1 MKLLD
6 LFIKKRDELPYEYSF
21 EGERIDYTHLFFSAP
36 NPETQRNGVLS
47 INGMAHATMS
57 HSELIPNDFTDI
69 YYLPFPLDS
78 ILSTYKRVNEK
89 NVYYHIKHEFMVDEG
104 FLNDITNIYF
114 MKLCGEYTIYLNGTK
129 ILDGMDKV
137 YVNANVSK
145 LINVGLNTLILTFKE
160 DKHKN
165 VIGPSGPIYLETTPR
180 TYIKSVEIK
189 TDIKNEKVSF
199 NIDTVSP
206 HGVVTITT
214 PTAMNNDYIF
224 DTNQLDIKL
233 DNLILWTPSQPFF
246 YQYTIKL
253 NNGGD
258 SVRGIFALLEY
269 KLDTVDGVSVLTING
284 EPTPIKGVL
293 DNYYYS
299 DSLTLP
305 PTITHLKN
313 LFSEVK
319 SLGFNS
325 IRKTKFVD
333 IKDYYYNG
341 LLKGLLIAQ
350 DIEFKSIDDLDNKIE
365 YLKNFQAVYLVNII
379 LTDKNVD
386 YKELYSYI
394 KSKMPDKLISINIMN
409 KKSFGD
415 INVKREGFLGYD
427 EITSKIEEPFIT
439 NLKFENR
446 IDGLEDFM
454 NNRYIPSSV
463 MGMVGFYYSSINS
476 VQDGIYNPSLK
487 KIRAKKAR
495 INEILK

>member
-1 MKLLD
+1 MNILD
-6 LFIKKRDELPYEYSF
+6 LFRKKRDELPYEYSF
-21 EGERIDYTHLFFSAP
+21 EGDRIDYTHLFFTAP
-36 NPETQRNGVLS
+36 NPELQRTGVLS
-47 INGMAHATMS
+47 INGMAHATMT
-57 HSELIPNDFTDI
+57 HSELIPNEFLDI

-89 NVYYHIKHEFMVDEG
+89 NVYYHIKHEFNVEEG
-104 FLNDITNIYF
+104 FLGEITKLYF
-114 MKLCGEYTIYLNGTK
+114 MKLCGEYIIYLNGTK
-129 ILDGMDKV
+129 ILDGKDKV
-137 YVNANVSK
+137 YVNADVSK
-145 LINVGLNTLILTFKE
+145 LITVGTNTLILTFKE
-160 DKHKN
+160 EKYTN

-189 TDIKNEKVSF
+189 TDIKNETVSF
-199 NIDTVSP
+199 NIDTQSP
-206 HGVVTITT
+206 HGVITITT
-214 PTAMNNDYIF
+214 PTAMNNDYQF
-224 DTNQLDIKL
+224 DTNKVDIKL
-233 DNLILWTPSQPFF
+233 DNLILWTPAQPFF

-269 KLDTVDGVSVLTING
+269 ILVTIDGVSVLTVNN

-305 PTITHLKN
+305 PTVTHLKN

-341 LLKGLLIAQ
+341 IIKGLLIAQ

-365 YLKNFQAVYLVNII
+365 YLKNFQAVYLVNIL
-379 LTDKNVD
+379 LTDKSVD

-394 KSKMPDKLISINIMN
+394 KSKMPEKLISISYGN
-409 KKSFGD
+409 KNTFGD
-415 INVKREGFLGYD
+415 INVKREVFLGYL
-427 EITSKIEEPFIT
+427 EITNKIEEPFIT
-439 NLKFENR
+439 NLKFEDKIN
-446 IDGLEDFM
+446 GLEEFM
-454 NNRYIPSSV
+454 NNRFIPSSV

-476 VQDGIYNPSLK
+476 PLDGIYSPSLK
-487 KIRAKKAR
+487 KIKVKKIR
-495 INEILK
+495 LNNILK